1 MSLSVYLKY
10 LKLRDLAL
18 LHTAVES
25 FQEIHTLLQCK
36 RRIPKLYEM
45 PPYYEL
51 VYSIVLFPR
60 TTHDK
65 KRCVNS
71 SSLFFC

>member
-45 PPYYEL
+45 SHYYEF
-51 VYSIVLFPR
+51 YSIVPFPR
-60 TTHDK
+60 TTHDE

-71 SSLFFC
+71 SSLFFG